1 MTILHDIFP
10 SVSAKILQYLISAF
24 EKNPHVDYDRY
35 MISRNAGITTRSLA
49 RWLPIL
55 RKEGLITLTRH
66 GGTNELLEF
75 YRLSDNIATNHL
87 VKFWETL

>member
-1 MTILHDIFP
+1 MTILYDIFP
-10 SVSAKILQYLISAF
+10 SVSAKILQFLISAF
-24 EKNPHVDYDRY
+24 EKNPHIDYDRY

-55 RKEGLITLTRH
+55 REEGLITLTRK

-75 YRLSDNIATNHL
+75 YRLTDSILTRNL
-87 VKFWETL
+87 VKFWEHL